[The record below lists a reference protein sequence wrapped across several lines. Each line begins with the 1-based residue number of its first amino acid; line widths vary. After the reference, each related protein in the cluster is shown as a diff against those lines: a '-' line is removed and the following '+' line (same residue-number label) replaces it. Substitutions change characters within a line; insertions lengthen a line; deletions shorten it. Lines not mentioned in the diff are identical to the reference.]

1 MSEELIREELPA
13 IRELGSTEAGQIHC
27 LAIVGEIEG
36 HTLLPAA
43 AKTTKYEHVMP
54 LLAAVADGSV
64 KYRYEDDK
72 EDYVCVGIGLV
83 EIANN
88 EVRILPRTAEPADKI
103 DIIRAESARTR
114 AKERLQKHYQDTDP
128 ERIKE
133 SLRRAEA
140 RLRTRRLYEE
150 HTGGGRA

>member
-1 MSEELIREELPA
+1 MNIPLEN
-13 IRELGSTEAGQIHC
+13 GSIGV
-27 LAIVGEIEG
+27 LAN
-36 HTLLPAA
+36 H
-43 AKTTKYEHVMP
+43 MP